1 MLRRVKLTVVE
12 DVCINAV
19 LLQELACDKCS
30 EDIIDSLCIVF
41 DLQDF
46 GTANMDYQFVRNLIW
61 LLSHHY
67 PERLGVCLIIN
78 APTVFYGCWAIIKPW
93 SVAGLIMQPS

>member
-1 MLRRVKLTVVE
+1 M
-12 DVCINAV
+12 
-19 LLQELACDKCS
+19 ACKKCN

-46 GTANMDYQFVRNLIW
+46 STANMDYQFVKNLIW
-61 LLSHHY
+61 LLSHYY

-78 APTVFYGCWAIIKPW
+78 APTVFYGCWAVIKPW
-93 SVAGLIMQPS
+93 SVARNYVNFVISLQLLIDASVDDD

>member
-1 MLRRVKLTVVE
+1 
-12 DVCINAV
+12 
-19 LLQELACDKCS
+19 LACKKCN

-46 GTANMDYQFVRNLIW
+46 STANMDYQFVKNLIW
-61 LLSHHY
+61 LLSHYY

-78 APTVFYGCWAIIKPW
+78 APTVFYGCWAVIKPW
-93 SVAGLIMQPS
+93 SVVAQLHKTTCTLRYIIEIVN